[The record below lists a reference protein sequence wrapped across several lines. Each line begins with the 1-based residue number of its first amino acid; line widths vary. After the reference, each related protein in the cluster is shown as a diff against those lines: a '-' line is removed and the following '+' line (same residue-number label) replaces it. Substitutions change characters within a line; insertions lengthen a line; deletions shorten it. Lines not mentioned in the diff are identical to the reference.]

1 MYKRII
7 AFLLAVIIPAALFF
21 TGCGSKNRLSEK
33 EYSDAL
39 YENFKEYAAVLEEME
54 TVQADVSSSQEKM
67 LEQTKATEI
76 CEKAEEIL
84 GRFRKLNPPER
95 FIEKHKA
102 LVSAA
107 ELELKYVRAAK
118 TVLTARTPA
127 ERDQYINEAALVFS
141 GVPESQ
147 QLPAVLSEIVAEA
160 RDT

>member
-7 AFLLAVIIPAALFF
+7 ALLLAVMIPAALIF
-21 TGCGSKNRLSEK
+21 TGCAKERLSEK

-39 YENFKEYAAVLEEME
+39 YENFKEYAAALEEME
-54 TVQADVSSSQEKM
+54 NVQADVSSSQEKM

-84 GRFRKLNPPER
+84 ERFGKLNPPKR
-95 FIEKHKA
+95 FKEKHKM

-107 ELELKYVRAAK
+107 ELELKYVRAVK

-127 ERDQYINEAALVFS
+127 ERAQYINEAASVFS
-141 GVPESQ
+141 GVPETQ
-147 QLPAVLSEIVAEA
+147 QLPAVLSEIAAEA